1 MQKTTQMIFGTQ
13 WNLNQS
19 EHIEVYLDQEL
30 VKMVKQQNL
39 LGVIIDDTL
48 LWDDQVEMVRLN
60 IT

>member
-1 MQKTTQMIFGTQ
+1 MIFETQ

-39 LGVIIDDTL
+39 LVVIIDDTL
-48 LWDDQVEMVRLN
+48 LWDDQVEMVCLN